1 VSESVVSESAEEVL
15 LVRYEGPIAVMT
27 LNNLKRLNAFNWA
40 MRSAMYE
47 RLLEIEANEACRA
60 IVLTGAGG
68 NLCAG
73 GDISEMKHRE
83 IIEGRMRMD
92 LPTRIFKLLVNGP
105 KPFVCAVE
113 GNAAGAGVSFVAASD
128 YAVAASDAK
137 FTCAFIKVGLM
148 PDVGAIW
155 SLPRKV
161 GHRKAMELCAFAEPF
176 DAQAAL
182 DMQLIN
188 RICEPGRALEEA
200 MVAAG
205 KFARTP
211 AIAMALMKSAL
222 NTGNDTVDLACT
234 TEVNYQSILQ
244 NTEDFAEAARAF
256 AEKRKPDF
264 KGR

>member
-1 VSESVVSESAEEVL
+1 VSESADDVL
-15 LVRYEGPIAVMT
+15 QVRYEGAIAIMT
-27 LNNLKRLNAFNWA
+27 FNNPQRLNAFNWA
-40 MRSAMYE
+40 MRTVMYE
-47 RLLEIEANEACRA
+47 RLLEIESNEACRA

-73 GDISEMKHRE
+73 GDISEMHHRE

-105 KPFVCAVE
+105 KPFLCAVE

-128 YAVAASDAK
+128 YAVAASNAR
-137 FTCAFIKVGLM
+137 FACAFIKVGLM

-182 DMQLIN
+182 EMQLIN
-188 RICEPGRALEEA
+188 RVCEPGHALEEA
-200 MVAAG
+200 LVAAE
-205 KFARTP
+205 KFARMP

-222 NTGNDTVDLACT
+222 NTGNDTVDQAMA

-244 NTEDFAEAARAF
+244 NTADFAEAARAF
-256 AEKRKPDF
+256 SEKRKPNF
-264 KGR
+264 TGR

>member
-1 VSESVVSESAEEVL
+1 MSETAEDVL
-15 LVRYEGPIAVMT
+15 QVRHEGSIAVMT
-27 LNNLKRLNAFNWA
+27 LNNPKRLNAFNWA
-40 MRSAMYE
+40 MRVAMYE
-47 RLLEIEANEACRA
+47 RLLEIEANDSCRA

-73 GDISEMKHRE
+73 GDISEMQHRE

-92 LPTRIFKLLVNGP
+92 LPTRIFKLLVNGL
-105 KPFVCAVE
+105 KPFLCAVE

-137 FTCAFIKVGLM
+137 FSCAFIKVGLM

-182 DMQLIN
+182 NMQLIN
-188 RICEPGRALEEA
+188 RICEPGHALEQTLL
-200 MVAAG
+200 AAE

-211 AIAMALMKSAL
+211 AVAMALMKSAL
-222 NTGNDTVDLACT
+222 NTGNDTVDAAIA

-244 NTEDFAEAARAF
+244 NTQDFAEAAQAF
-256 AEKRKPDF
+256 AQKRKPNF
-264 KGR
+264 TGR

>member
-1 VSESVVSESAEEVL
+1 VSEPADEIL
-15 LVRYEGPIAVMT
+15 QVRHEGAIAVMT
-27 LNNLKRLNAFNWA
+27 MNNPKRLNAFNWA

-60 IVLTGAGG
+60 IVLSGAGG

-83 IIEGRMRMD
+83 IIEGRLRMD

-211 AIAMALMKSAL
+211 AVAMALMKSAL
-222 NTGNDTVDLACT
+222 NTGNDTVDQACT
-234 TEVNYQSILQ
+234 TEVNYQSVLQ